1 MKRKSKNVHKQ
12 SLRLA
17 FVFFLSVLFLL
28 ICSLAFRLIAIVQ
41 KSEFDSTHRFT
52 IAVSKALQNESFS
65 LISFAPETKSI
76 SILSVPKNN
85 KQNYLWEWGK
95 RFEVPIDGYVS
106 FSKLDN
112 DQNHPSRALLNML
125 LNYNKLQTN
134 LTIIDL
140 VRLWFFARTVPNQTI
155 VSKQLELLENNEN
168 GTDKIIFSLFLD
180 QTISL
185 ENQEIAIV
193 NGALVLGLGN
203 KLSRLIQNLG
213 GHVVSVST
221 ADKEVE
227 VSEVSYYGKKTYTV
241 KRLAQILGFKLT
253 NKGKN
258 RDENAISDVIITIG
272 RDRLSS
278 LPF

>member
-1 MKRKSKNVHKQ
+1 MKRKSKKVDKQ
-12 SLRLA
+12 NLRL
-17 FVFFLSVLFLL
+17 VFLFCLGVLCLIVISLL
-28 ICSLAFRLIAIVQ
+28 FRLGAIISQ
-41 KSEFDSTHRFT
+41 SRFDGEHRFT

-65 LISFAPETKSI
+65 LISFAPEIKSI
-76 SILSVPKNN
+76 SILIIPRNN
-85 KQNYLWEWGK
+85 KKNYLWEWGK

-112 DQNHPSRALLNML
+112 GKNHPSSALLNML

-134 LTIIDL
+134 LTVIDFL
-140 VRLWFFARTVPNQTI
+140 RLWFFARTVPRGTI
-155 VSKQLELLENNEN
+155 VSKQLELLENNEK
-168 GTDKIIFSLFLD
+168 GTDKIILSLFSD
-180 QTISL
+180 PTVSL

-193 NGALVLGLGN
+193 NGALILGLGN
-203 KLSRLIQNLG
+203 KLSRLIQNFG

-227 VSEVSYYGKKTYTV
+227 VSEVSYYGRKTYTV
-241 KRLAQILGFKLT
+241 KRLTQILGFKLT